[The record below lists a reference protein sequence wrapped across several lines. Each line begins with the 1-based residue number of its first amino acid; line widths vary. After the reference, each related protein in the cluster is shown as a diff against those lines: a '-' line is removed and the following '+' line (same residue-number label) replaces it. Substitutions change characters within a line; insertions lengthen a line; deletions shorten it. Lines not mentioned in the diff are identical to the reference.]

1 MSERGDTTMD
11 APINAAVAQLE
22 NSDLRPFVV
31 LISDGAVHQVI
42 LQLVLDVHAE
52 KAGPRLER
60 HGGVPRAHRPRD
72 GPPSAVKS
80 VTSQGCNTHS
90 DQERFTQCVDMYI
103 ALQAVRE
110 QQRQD
115 MEMEASE

>member
-1 MSERGDTTMD
+1 MCMLRRLGRGLSDMVVYRERTDHEMD
-11 APINAAVAQLE
+11 H
-22 NSDLRPFVV
+22 S
-31 LISDGAVHQVI
+31 
-42 LQLVLDVHAE
+42 
-52 KAGPRLER
+52 
-60 HGGVPRAHRPRD
+60 
-72 GPPSAVKS
+72 SAVKS

-110 QQRQD
+110 QQRQN